1 METINSGR
9 INWWGRSP
17 DWSDTIDF
25 RGDQDVEHPVGEWNT
40 MECIAGGDSIIVKL
54 NGEVVNKAFDVT
66 PSKGRIQIQSE
77 AAEIYFRKVELTPL

>member
-1 METINSGR
+1 MSNIL
-9 INWWGRSP
+9 W
-17 DWSDTIDF
+17 
-25 RGDQDVEHPVGEWNT
+25 EWNT

-54 NGEVVNKAFDVT
+54 NGEVVNKAIDVR